1 MSLFSSGQE
10 IQLTLRGEQIQG
22 LILFEKA
29 KEIALRLEDHPVFKN
44 DSIWTLLKNEFIH
57 GEFNEGPFRCSFD
70 TRIIDLGEDR
80 ASTRTDWILNLQIP
94 TRIRRVN
101 QKLQ

>member
-10 IQLTLRGEQIQG
+10 IELTLRGEKIRG
-22 LILFEKA
+22 LIVFEKS
-29 KEIALRLEDHPVFKN
+29 KELALRLKDHPVFKN

-57 GEFNEGPFRCSFD
+57 GEFDEGPFRCSFD
-70 TRIIDLGEDR
+70 TRILDLGEDR
-80 ASTRTDWILNLQIP
+80 ASIEPDWILNLQIP

-101 QKLQ
+101 RNLA

>member
-10 IQLTLRGEQIQG
+10 IELTLRGERIRG
-22 LILFEKA
+22 SIVFEKS
-29 KEIALRLEDHPVFKN
+29 KELALRLKDHPVFKN

-57 GEFNEGPFRCSFD
+57 GEFDEGPFRCSFD
-70 TRIIDLGEDR
+70 TRILDLGEDR
-80 ASTRTDWILNLQIP
+80 ASIEPDWILNLQIP

-101 QKLQ
+101 RNLA